1 MGWTYG
7 NDWRTKNDIIEHCT
21 QVSKSLTKLDHAV
34 RGNNLWLLLQVNEG
48 ERKGDIFVTLILL
61 QKDDGIYG
69 YKEFDDTSQPYHY
82 NCPIGFIKRTVASGR
97 TLSDCTKT
105 WHEKVFEYH
114 AMQRERAKKR
124 ASVKA
129 GMKLKFQGVIY
140 ELISKYSGKKGWLVK
155 SLSDNATYRM
165 KACQISLS
173 QVVTG

>member
-48 ERKGDIFVTLILL
+48 ERKGDIFVTLMLL

-69 YKEFDDTSQPYHY
+69 YKDFDDTSQPYHY

-97 TLSDCTKT
+97 TANKRLVYKCIFQSCQHNKELSCLLKP
-105 WHEKVFEYH
+105 HLNSCLK
-114 AMQRERAKKR
+114 
-124 ASVKA
+124 
-129 GMKLKFQGVIY
+129 MK
-140 ELISKYSGKKGWLVK
+140 
-155 SLSDNATYRM
+155 
-165 KACQISLS
+165 
-173 QVVTG
+173 